1 MTGGAPPGRG
11 CFDVPGA
18 KRCALCVVRCASG
31 VGRRASGVGRR
42 ASGVG
47 RQASGVRRQAS
58 GVRRQASGVRQHRS
72 RCAETQAAKKRTAH
86 AVRFLSRVARGDR
99 PAAPTNA
106 HRHGRPPRH
115 VTCSRNR
122 P

>member
-1 MTGGAPPGRG
+1 M
-11 CFDVPGA
+11 F
-18 KRCALCVVRCASG
+18 RCAGREALC
-31 VGRRASGVGRR
+31 VGRR

-58 GVRRQASGVRQHRS
+58 GVRRQASGVRR
-72 RCAETQAAKKRTAH
+72 QASGSIDRVAPKRKPQKKRTAH

-115 VTCSRNR
+115 ATPRHL
-122 P
+122 